1 MRDNQELLASS
12 VPRTLET
19 KSKIMGFELSD
30 VLFLL
35 LNLSMQNLI
44 FGGTS
49 MKIPMVFG
57 TSFILGLTLF
67 IFKRGKPE
75 NYIQHYFE
83 HLLSPAVQPANAS
96 DSSYRPY
103 QKENLDEE

>member
-1 MRDNQELLASS
+1 MSEEQELLTSS

-30 VLFLL
+30 VLILL

-49 MKIPMVFG
+49 MKIPMTFG
-57 TSFILGLTLF
+57 SSLILGSLLF
-67 IFKRGKPE
+67 FFKRGKPD
-75 NYIQHYFE
+75 NYIQHYSE
-83 HLLSPAVQPANAS
+83 HLLSPVVRTANAQ
-96 DSSYRPY
+96 DESYQPH
-103 QKENLDEE
+103 KKGGHDE

>member
-1 MRDNQELLASS
+1 MSDEQELLTSN

-30 VLFLL
+30 VLILL

-49 MKIPMVFG
+49 LKIPMVFG
-57 TSFILGLTLF
+57 SSFILGSLLF
-67 IFKRGKPE
+67 FFKRGKPD
-75 NYIQHYFE
+75 NYIQHYSE
-83 HLLSPAVQPANAS
+83 HLLSPVIRSANAP
-96 DSSYRPY
+96 DESYQPC
-103 QKENLDEE
+103 KKGGLDE

>member
-1 MRDNQELLASS
+1 MAENKELLTSG

-19 KSKIMGFELSD
+19 KSKIMGFELAD

-35 LNLSMQNLI
+35 LNLSVQNLI

-57 TSFILGLTLF
+57 TSLF
-67 IFKRGKPE
+67 LALMLFFFKRGKPDS
-75 NYIQHYFE
+75 YIQHYFE
-83 HLLSPAVQPANAS
+83 HLLSPVVRSANAS
-96 DSSYRPY
+96 DGSYQPFIKRRS
-103 QKENLDEE
+103 K

>member
-1 MRDNQELLASS
+1 MSDEQELLTSS

-30 VLFLL
+30 VLILL

-57 TSFILGLTLF
+57 SSFILGSLLF
-67 IFKRGKPE
+67 FFKRGKPD
-75 NYIQHYFE
+75 NYIQHYSE
-83 HLLSPAVQPANAS
+83 HLLSPVVRSANAP
-96 DSSYRPY
+96 DESYQAP
-103 QKENLDEE
+103 KKGGHDE

>member
-1 MRDNQELLASS
+1 MGDNKELLTSN

-35 LNLSMQNLI
+35 LNLSIQNLI

-57 TSFILGLTLF
+57 TSLVLGLMLF
-67 IFKRGKPE
+67 FFKRGKPD

-83 HLLSPAVQPANAS
+83 HLLSPIVRPANAS
-96 DSSYRPY
+96 DETYKPLL
-103 QKENLDEE
+103 KGGTNE